1 MSFSPPPAGGKKDG
15 EDAEKKKIEEGG
27 GEEEEPPVV
36 PKKKPL
42 PKALLER
49 LKKKGIIK
57 EEKSAELEN
66 KMNEETENVTPPPL
80 PKGWKEGRAWS
91 TTITHTITIQS

>member
-27 GEEEEPPVV
+27 GEEAPPVV
-36 PKKKPL
+36 QKKKPL
-42 PKALLER
+42 PKALLAR
-49 LKKKGIIK
+49 LQKQGIIK
-57 EEKSAELEN
+57 EGG
-66 KMNEETENVTPPPL
+66 KM
-80 PKGWKEGRAWS
+80 GRAWS